1 MKEYLEK
8 SIKAIEGIDDVVVVE
23 EDIYQGEIYIET
35 ADELETT
42 IDEIVDKKGQEAVTG
57 KRNLS
62 IVVGEE
68 WNPQKD
74 DVTNL
79 QQVILRAKDTF
90 GEEKNYIYIRQRR
103 A

>member
-1 MKEYLEK
+1 
-8 SIKAIEGIDDVVVVE
+8 VE

-68 WNPQKD
+68 WNPPK
-74 DVTNL
+74 
-79 QQVILRAKDTF
+79 R
-90 GEEKNYIYIRQRR
+90 
-103 A
+103 